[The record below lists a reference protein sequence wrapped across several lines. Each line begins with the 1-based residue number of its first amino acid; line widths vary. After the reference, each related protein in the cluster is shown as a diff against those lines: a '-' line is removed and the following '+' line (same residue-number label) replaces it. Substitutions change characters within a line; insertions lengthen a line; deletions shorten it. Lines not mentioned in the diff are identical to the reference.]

1 MSTTKRRQLLR
12 VISFVL
18 LVHIPWDANK
28 TYRNIKVKEGLLN
41 RVEDYKYL
49 GGWILNSNK
58 DFLIRK
64 ELVLKAARSLV
75 RVWKS
80 HTITREVKVQ
90 LFLATDTVESAPLYN
105 VTTCQGY
112 EDT

>member
-1 MSTTKRRQLLR
+1 
-12 VISFVL
+12 
-18 LVHIPWDANK
+18 
-28 TYRNIKVKEGLLN
+28 
-41 RVEDYKYL
+41 
-49 GGWILNSNK
+49 
-58 DFLIRK
+58 LIRK